1 MDTEKV
7 IAFGFLIHQLLGFIG
22 GIVLCYLG
30 YKLLMKRVKGR
41 QREWHWDWM
50 SAKTLIKN
58 AAPGVLFS
66 LSGAV
71 AIWLTAANRFVP
83 KLIVPN
89 REVPALAAK
98 PLPSVALPS
107 LTPVKRDDRLVMTL
121 RSIAP
126 EMKLADRGMVQ
137 NGDSRVDPPP
147 GPAASPVPTV
157 SSRPKPDANPVES
170 VTPVSAPKEPSG
182 SDRKALEKE
191 RRVAERKRARLE
203 DRYQKHL
210 ISGEEYKK
218 GEEEYKSA
226 ILKYRS
232 QINGG
237 GMPGEE

>member
-7 IAFGFLIHQLLGFIG
+7 IAFGFVIHQLLGFIG
-22 GIVLCYLG
+22 GIVLCYFG

-50 SAKTLIKN
+50 SANVLMKN

-71 AIWLTAANRFVP
+71 AIWLTAANRFMP
-83 KLIVPN
+83 KLIVPK

-98 PLPSVALPS
+98 PLPSAALPS
-107 LTPVKRDDRLVMTL
+107 LTPVKDDDRLEMTL
-121 RSIAP
+121 RAIGP
-126 EMKLADRGMVQ
+126 EMKLADRGMVPKE
-137 NGDSRVDPPP
+137 DSTVHPPP
-147 GPAASPVPTV
+147 GPAVSPPTV
-157 SSRPKPDANPVES
+157 SSKPKPSPNSVEGEA
-170 VTPVSAPKEPSG
+170 PASAPKEPSG
-182 SDRKALEKE
+182 TDRKALEKE
-191 RRVAERKRARLE
+191 RRIAERKRARLE
-203 DRYQKHL
+203 ERYQKHL

-237 GMPGEE
+237 GMPGE

>member
-1 MDTEKV
+1 MDTDKV

-22 GIVLCYLG
+22 GIVLCYFG

-41 QREWHWDWM
+41 QREWHWNWV
-50 SAKTLIKN
+50 SANTLIKN
-58 AAPGVLFS
+58 AAPGLLFS

-83 KLIVPN
+83 KLIVPK

-121 RSIAP
+121 RPTAP
-126 EMKLADRGMVQ
+126 EMKLADRGMVP
-137 NGDSRVDPPP
+137 NKDSTVDSPP

-157 SSRPKPDANPVES
+157 SSRGKPDANPVES
-170 VTPVSAPKEPSG
+170 APPALAPKEISG
-182 SDRKALEKE
+182 ADRKALEKE

-203 DRYQKHL
+203 ERYQKHL

-232 QINGG
+232 QMNGG
-237 GMPGEE
+237 GMPGEQ

>member
-1 MDTEKV
+1 MDTDKV

-22 GIVLCYLG
+22 GIVLCYFG

-50 SAKTLIKN
+50 SANALIKN
-58 AAPGVLFS
+58 AGPGVLFG
-66 LSGAV
+66 LAGAV
-71 AIWLTAANRFVP
+71 AIWLTAANRFAP
-83 KLIVPN
+83 KLIVPK

-98 PLPSVALPS
+98 PLPSAALPS
-107 LTPVKRDDRLVMTL
+107 LTPAKDNDRLVMTL
-121 RSIAP
+121 RSTGP
-126 EMKLADRGMVQ
+126 EMKLADRGMVP
-137 NGDSRVDPPP
+137 NGDSTVDSPSR
-147 GPAASPVPTV
+147 PAASPVPTV

-170 VTPVSAPKEPSG
+170 ATPVPAPKELSG
-182 SDRKALEKE
+182 ADRKALEKE

-203 DRYQKHL
+203 ERYQKHL

-232 QINGG
+232 QMNGG

>member
-22 GIVLCYLG
+22 GIVLCYFG

-41 QREWHWDWM
+41 QREWHWNWV
-50 SAKTLIKN
+50 SANTLIKN
-58 AAPGVLFS
+58 AAPGLLFS

-83 KLIVPN
+83 KLIVPK

-121 RSIAP
+121 RPTAP
-126 EMKLADRGMVQ
+126 EMKLADRGMVP
-137 NGDSRVDPPP
+137 NGDSTVDSPSR
-147 GPAASPVPTV
+147 PAASPVPTV

-170 VTPVSAPKEPSG
+170 ATPVPAPKELSG
-182 SDRKALEKE
+182 TDRKALEKE

-203 DRYQKHL
+203 ERYQKHL

-232 QINGG
+232 QMNGS

>member
-7 IAFGFLIHQLLGFIG
+7 IAFGFVIHQLLGFIG
-22 GIVLCYLG
+22 GIVLCYFG

-50 SAKTLIKN
+50 SAKLLMKS
-58 AAPGVLFS
+58 AAPGLLFS

-83 KLIVPN
+83 KLIVPK

-98 PLPSVALPS
+98 PLPSAALPA
-107 LTPVKRDDRLVMTL
+107 LTPVKDDNRLVMTL
-121 RSIAP
+121 RTTGP
-126 EMKLADRGMVQ
+126 EMKLADRGVVP
-137 NGDSRVDPPP
+137 NEDSTVNPLP
-147 GPAASPVPTV
+147 GPAVSPVPTV
-157 SSRPKPDANPVES
+157 SSKPKPSPNSVEGEPPAS
-170 VTPVSAPKEPSG
+170 TPRELSG
-182 SDRKALEKE
+182 ADRKTLEKE

-203 DRYQKHL
+203 ERYQKHL

-232 QINGG
+232 QMNGG
-237 GMPGEE
+237 GMPGE